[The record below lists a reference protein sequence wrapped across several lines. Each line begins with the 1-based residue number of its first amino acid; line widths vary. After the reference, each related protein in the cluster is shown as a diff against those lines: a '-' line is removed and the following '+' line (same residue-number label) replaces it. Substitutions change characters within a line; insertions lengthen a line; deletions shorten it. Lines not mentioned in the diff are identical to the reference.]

1 MSSFILSHD
10 LHLMMLEIGVEN
22 LFVSWTMAFDKV
34 ILKKTIVMFC
44 MLNNDWIS
52 LSPNRRDSTF
62 IAADIILTIKRRNAP
77 ANAIANSAVI
87 PVAENVV
94 VIKEELDNNTVM
106 DTTAISV
113 LRKLLIMEFIWNVK
127 ADTVAITKTKG
138 YAIKDNGERAFKKA
152 SSALSKSKCGRNTA
166 TIGITERGKRISP
179 SSPLLFSS
187 LQTYPLCCQL
197 QPHLTCFTDCFDVS
211 SCYCYWIACPFQF
224 FYSVYLNDS
233 TITKYED
240 NKNQMLVQSGTENG
254 RDSNLNQPPKHMP
267 AEQPLIWRN
276 IIVIVVLHIVAI
288 YLFATRYREAKFWT
302 WMWSILYLLSA
313 GFGITAGLHR
323 LWAHRSYSAK
333 LPLRILL
340 VFLYCLAGQ
349 THPSKWLRV
358 HRTHHRY
365 TDTCADP
372 HNSNRGFFFSHIGWL
387 MMKHHPAV
395 KEYGKNVDMSDIAA
409 DSVICF
415 VDKYYAL
422 IMVPLCFVL
431 PAIVPVYVWN
441 ETWDISISSVI
452 IRYVWALN
460 STFSVNSF
468 AHLWGNRPYNRT
480 LKSTENPVVS
490 FFAMGEGWHNYHHCF
505 PWDYK
510 AAELGF
516 YRLNLTTA
524 FIDFMAWLGWAY
536 DLKTPNVKFVD
547 RLCANKGD
555 GTTGLLRGRIDIPK
569 I

>member
-1 MSSFILSHD
+1 M
-10 LHLMMLEIGVEN
+10 
-22 LFVSWTMAFDKV
+22 
-34 ILKKTIVMFC
+34 
-44 MLNNDWIS
+44 
-52 LSPNRRDSTF
+52 
-62 IAADIILTIKRRNAP
+62 
-77 ANAIANSAVI
+77 
-87 PVAENVV
+87 
-94 VIKEELDNNTVM
+94 
-106 DTTAISV
+106 
-113 LRKLLIMEFIWNVK
+113 
-127 ADTVAITKTKG
+127 
-138 YAIKDNGERAFKKA
+138 
-152 SSALSKSKCGRNTA
+152 
-166 TIGITERGKRISP
+166 
-179 SSPLLFSS
+179 
-187 LQTYPLCCQL
+187 
-197 QPHLTCFTDCFDVS
+197 
-211 SCYCYWIACPFQF
+211 
-224 FYSVYLNDS
+224 YSS
-233 TITKYED
+233 TITKYEN
-240 NKNQMLVQSGTENG
+240 NKNRMLVQPGTENG
-254 RDSNLNQPPKHMP
+254 RDLNLNQPPKHMP

-276 IIVIVVLHIVAI
+276 IMVIVILHIVAI
-288 YLFATRYREAKFWT
+288 YLFITRYREAKFWT

-349 THPSKWLRV
+349 TRPSKWLRV

-372 HNSNRGFFFSHIGWL
+372 HNANRGFFFSHIGWL

-395 KEYGKNVDMSDIAA
+395 KEYGKNVDMSDIIA
-409 DSVICF
+409 DPVIRF

-431 PAIVPVYVWN
+431 PAVVPVYVWN
-441 ETWDISISSVI
+441 ETWDISISSI
-452 IRYVWALN
+452 IVRYVWALN

-536 DLKTPNVKFVD
+536 DLKTPNAKLVD
-547 RLCANKGD
+547 KLCANKGD
-555 GTTGLLRGRIDIPK
+555 GTTGLSRNRTYSRDIRCSLIK
-569 I
+569 NVEKK

>member
-1 MSSFILSHD
+1 M
-10 LHLMMLEIGVEN
+10 
-22 LFVSWTMAFDKV
+22 
-34 ILKKTIVMFC
+34 
-44 MLNNDWIS
+44 
-52 LSPNRRDSTF
+52 
-62 IAADIILTIKRRNAP
+62 
-77 ANAIANSAVI
+77 
-87 PVAENVV
+87 
-94 VIKEELDNNTVM
+94 
-106 DTTAISV
+106 
-113 LRKLLIMEFIWNVK
+113 
-127 ADTVAITKTKG
+127 
-138 YAIKDNGERAFKKA
+138 
-152 SSALSKSKCGRNTA
+152 
-166 TIGITERGKRISP
+166 
-179 SSPLLFSS
+179 
-187 LQTYPLCCQL
+187 
-197 QPHLTCFTDCFDVS
+197 
-211 SCYCYWIACPFQF
+211 
-224 FYSVYLNDS
+224 YSS
-233 TITKYED
+233 TITKYEG
-240 NKNQMLVQSGTENG
+240 NKNQMLVQPGTENG
-254 RDSNLNQPPKHMP
+254 RDSNLNQPPKHMS

-302 WMWSILYLLSA
+302 WIWSILYLLSA

-340 VFLYCLAGQ
+340 VLLYCLAGQ

-372 HNSNRGFFFSHIGWL
+372 HNANRGFFFSHIGWL

-395 KEYGKNVDMSDIAA
+395 KKYGKNVDMSDIAA
-409 DSVICF
+409 DSVIRF

-431 PAIVPVYVWN
+431 PAVVPVYVWN
-441 ETWDISISSVI
+441 ETWDTSISSVI

-468 AHLWGNRPYNRT
+468 AHLWGNRPYNRI

-536 DLKTPNVKFVD
+536 DLKTPNAKLVD
-547 RLCANKGD
+547 GLCANKDD
-555 GTTGLLRGRIDIPK
+555 GTTGLSRGRIDIPK
-569 I
+569 ISNVL